1 MEYVTGGAAV
11 HQIEERCVAA
21 LRHSADFADA
31 VRRDATF
38 SEMRGLKL
46 RDCCFSAAER
56 RTTITPAKPDGRIA
70 VSKYFTSNKLI
81 ELDSNSGWTQRRESM
96 RKLYGGVI
104 LFASIAILAIAV
116 PVRAQTTAQ
125 TMGRATAVPA
135 APRYEASK
143 EVTLQGNVLDVV
155 TKPPA
160 GTLIGTHV
168 IVATSS
174 GDVDAHLGS
183 YAMKGANAF
192 TLTPGERVQLVGVMT
207 TSGAN
212 RVFLVRTIQSGSHV
226 YKIRNEHG
234 FLLRPVKASKGGQA

>member
-1 MEYVTGGAAV
+1 M
-11 HQIEERCVAA
+11 Q
-21 LRHSADFADA
+21 
-31 VRRDATF
+31 
-38 SEMRGLKL
+38 GLKL
-46 RDCCFSAAER
+46 RDCCFSAADR
-56 RTTITPAKPDGRIA
+56 RTTITPAKPDGRVA

-81 ELDSNSGWTQRRESM
+81 GFDSNSGWTQRRETM
-96 RKLYGGVI
+96 RKLFGGVF

-116 PVRAQTTAQ
+116 PMRAQTTAQ
-125 TMGRATAVPA
+125 TTGRATAVPA

-160 GTLIGTHV
+160 GKLIGTHV

-174 GDVDAHLGS
+174 GDVDAHLGT
-183 YAMKGANAF
+183 YAMKGTNSF

-212 RVFLVRTIQSGSHV
+212 RVFLVRTIKSGSHI

-234 FLLRPVKASKGGQA
+234 ALLHPAKSVQGGRA

>member
-1 MEYVTGGAAV
+1 
-11 HQIEERCVAA
+11 
-21 LRHSADFADA
+21 
-31 VRRDATF
+31 
-38 SEMRGLKL
+38 
-46 RDCCFSAAER
+46 
-56 RTTITPAKPDGRIA
+56 
-70 VSKYFTSNKLI
+70 
-81 ELDSNSGWTQRRESM
+81 M
-96 RKLYGGVI
+96 RKLFGGVF

-116 PVRAQTTAQ
+116 PMRAQTAAQTTA
-125 TMGRATAVPA
+125 RPAAVP

-160 GTLIGTHV
+160 GKLIGTHV

-192 TLTPGERVQLVGVMT
+192 TLTTGERVQLVGVMT
-207 TSGAN
+207 ISGAN

-234 FLLRPVKASKGGQA
+234 ALLHPAKSTQGGRA

>member
-1 MEYVTGGAAV
+1 
-11 HQIEERCVAA
+11 
-21 LRHSADFADA
+21 
-31 VRRDATF
+31 
-38 SEMRGLKL
+38 
-46 RDCCFSAAER
+46 
-56 RTTITPAKPDGRIA
+56 
-70 VSKYFTSNKLI
+70 
-81 ELDSNSGWTQRRESM
+81 M
-96 RKLYGGVI
+96 RKLYGGVF

-116 PVRAQTTAQ
+116 PMRAQTAAQTTA
-125 TMGRATAVPA
+125 RPTAVP

-143 EVTLQGNVLDVV
+143 EITLQGNVLDVV

-160 GTLIGTHV
+160 GKLIGTHV

-192 TLTPGERVQLVGVMT
+192 TLTTGERVQLVGVMT

-234 FLLRPVKASKGGQA
+234 ALLHPAKSTQGGRA

>member
-1 MEYVTGGAAV
+1 
-11 HQIEERCVAA
+11 
-21 LRHSADFADA
+21 
-31 VRRDATF
+31 
-38 SEMRGLKL
+38 
-46 RDCCFSAAER
+46 
-56 RTTITPAKPDGRIA
+56 
-70 VSKYFTSNKLI
+70 
-81 ELDSNSGWTQRRESM
+81 M
-96 RKLYGGVI
+96 RKLYGGVF

-116 PVRAQTTAQ
+116 PMRAQTTAQ
-125 TMGRATAVPA
+125 TTGRATAVPA

-160 GTLIGTHV
+160 GKLIGTHV

-192 TLTPGERVQLVGVMT
+192 TLTTGERIQLVGVMT

-234 FLLRPVKASKGGQA
+234 ALLHPAKSVQGGRA